1 MNKVIVSVYVP
12 ILNKSFDI
20 FIPTQSQLF
29 EVTALIKRAVSEL
42 SEGQFMP
49 SRETVIALKTSG
61 EILDVNST
69 VSELGI
75 GNGTRLM
82 LI

>member
-12 ILNKSFDI
+12 ILNKTFDI

-29 EVTALIKRAVSEL
+29 EVTELVKRAVSEL
-42 SEGQFMP
+42 SEGQFIP
-49 SRETVIALKTSG
+49 SRETVMSLKASG
-61 EILDVNST
+61 EILDANST
-69 VSELGI
+69 ISELGI
-75 GNGTRLM
+75 GNGTKLM